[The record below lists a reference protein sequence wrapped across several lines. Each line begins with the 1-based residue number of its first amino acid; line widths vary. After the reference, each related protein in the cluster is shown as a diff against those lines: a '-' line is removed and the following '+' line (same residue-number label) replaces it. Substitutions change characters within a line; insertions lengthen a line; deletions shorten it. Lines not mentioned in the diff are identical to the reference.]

1 MLSLYIFI
9 GGGLGS
15 LSRYAIGLFLGSES
29 RVLPLGTLVANILG
43 CLLLGYL
50 LASPF
55 ASEKISEP
63 VRIGL
68 GTGFLGGFTTF
79 STFSVESI
87 KLFQAGEFATVLCYT
102 GASVLGGLAAAYV
115 GMRLA
120 AG

>member
-15 LSRYAIGLFLGSES
+15 LSRYAIGLLLSSES
-29 RVLPLGTLVANILG
+29 RMLPLGTLVANILG
-43 CLLLGYL
+43 CVLLGYL

-55 ASEKISEP
+55 VSEKMSAS
-63 VRIGL
+63 VRMGL

-87 KLFQAGEFATVLCYT
+87 KLFQAGEFVTVFCYT

>member
-15 LSRYAIGLFLGSES
+15 LSRYGTGLLFGSET
-29 RVLPLGTLVANILG
+29 RTLPLGTLVANILG

-50 LASPF
+50 VSSPLI
-55 ASEKISEP
+55 AEKLSEP

-68 GTGFLGGFTTF
+68 ATGFLGGFTTF

-87 KLFQAGEFATVLCYT
+87 KLFQAGEFASVICYT
-102 GASVLGGLAAAYV
+102 CASVLGGLAAAFV

-120 AG
+120 TV